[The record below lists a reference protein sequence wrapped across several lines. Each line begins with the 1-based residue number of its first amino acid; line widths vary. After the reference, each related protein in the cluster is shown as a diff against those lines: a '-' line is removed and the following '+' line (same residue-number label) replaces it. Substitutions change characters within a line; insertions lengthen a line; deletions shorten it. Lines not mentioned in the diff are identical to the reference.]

1 MKLLLALSGGID
13 SMYMAKRALDGA
25 LFPYD
30 FTFCAA
36 HCNFALRGEES
47 DADESFVRQWCENNG
62 IEFFTAH
69 FDTANYAAEHGIS
82 IEMAARELRYDWFAD
97 LCTEYGFD
105 ATVVA
110 HNADDNAET
119 MLLNMLRGCGS
130 RGMRGMSPD
139 SGAFPRRI
147 LRPLLKTS
155 REEITSFMT
164 SQGLGWREDRT
175 NAELLYKR
183 NLLRHKVL
191 PVFKE
196 INPSFLKTLS
206 SDMSHIEQVDEIA
219 NDYYLEHRTSDT
231 AQLLSLKHWRYV
243 LYRELEKYGFGEGVY
258 NDMCELLSSG
268 KPLSGKLFL
277 SPTHR
282 LDLSSGEMVFSPLDE
297 RRDENP
303 RVMVAAEGTYELAG
317 RKFSIRK
324 ESRPHSLRAPEG
336 VLYIKSDAFPF
347 FLRKWQEGDY
357 ITPLGLN
364 GKKKKL
370 SDMFVDLKIPAF
382 RKDSEVVI
390 GSGPED
396 SEVLALLC
404 RRISEKLKVNPEDDG
419 IIVIREE
426 IS

>member
-1 MKLLLALSGGID
+1 
-13 SMYMAKRALDGA
+13 
-25 LFPYD
+25 
-30 FTFCAA
+30 
-36 HCNFALRGEES
+36 
-47 DADESFVRQWCENNG
+47 
-62 IEFFTAH
+62 
-69 FDTANYAAEHGIS
+69 
-82 IEMAARELRYDWFAD
+82 
-97 LCTEYGFD
+97 
-105 ATVVA
+105 
-110 HNADDNAET
+110 
-119 MLLNMLRGCGS
+119 
-130 RGMRGMSPD
+130 MRGMSPD

-231 AQLLSLKHWRYV
+231 ARLLSLKHWRYV

-303 RVMVAAEGTYELAG
+303 RVMVAVEGTYELAG

-390 GSGPED
+390 GSGPEG

-404 RRISEKLKVNPEDDG
+404 RRISEKLKVNPEDDD